1 MKKIAQQISFHP
13 LDFTLHPSFFILSR
27 RFGGCCRWF
36 KPYGIVTAW
45 KRGGFARPFDP
56 TLNGIVIQPMARKTT
71 TQEENPAKESASP
84 AQPRPTSGS
93 LFGLCLAAW
102 LVPGLG
108 HFLLGRKGRAVVLF
122 LAIVG
127 MFVFGLAMQGQFF
140 AAGSGS
146 YLHTLGYF
154 AELSIGVPMTT
165 ATFFGYGGGNVYF
178 ICSDYGTAFLISA
191 GMLNVLTILDAY
203 DIALGRKS

>member
-1 MKKIAQQISFHP
+1 
-13 LDFTLHPSFFILSR
+13 
-27 RFGGCCRWF
+27 
-36 KPYGIVTAW
+36 
-45 KRGGFARPFDP
+45 
-56 TLNGIVIQPMARKTT
+56 MARKTAE
-71 TQEENPAKESASP
+71 QEEKTTREAASA
-84 AQPRPTSGS
+84 AHPRPSSGS

-102 LVPGLG
+102 LIPGLG
-108 HFLLGRKGRAVVLF
+108 HFLLSRKWRALVLF

-127 MFVFGLAMQGQFF
+127 MFAFGLAMQGQFF
-140 AAGSGS
+140 ATGSGS

-154 AELSIGVPMTT
+154 AELSIGVPMPA
-165 ATFFGYGGGNVYF
+165 ATFFGYAGGDTYF

>member
-1 MKKIAQQISFHP
+1 M
-13 LDFTLHPSFFILSR
+13 
-27 RFGGCCRWF
+27 
-36 KPYGIVTAW
+36 
-45 KRGGFARPFDP
+45 RGLFDP
-56 TLNGIVIQPMARKTT
+56 TLNGIAIQPMARKTT
-71 TQEENPAKESASP
+71 AEDEKLTGEAATSSRP
-84 AQPRPTSGS
+84 QPSSGS

-122 LAIVG
+122 LAIVA
-127 MFVFGLAMQGQFF
+127 MFVFGVAMQGQFF
-140 AAGSGS
+140 ASGSGS

-154 AELSIGVPMTT
+154 AELSTGIPMPT

-178 ICSDYGTAFLISA
+178 VCSDYGTAFLISA

-203 DIALGRKS
+203 DIAMGRKS

>member
-1 MKKIAQQISFHP
+1 MVS
-13 LDFTLHPSFFILSR
+13 LLLGSVGVLL
-27 RFGGCCRWF
+27 GL
-36 KPYGIVTAW
+36 
-45 KRGGFARPFDP
+45 FDP
-56 TLNGIVIQPMARKTT
+56 TLNGISIQPMARKTT

-84 AQPRPTSGS
+84 AQPRPSSGS

-140 AAGSGS
+140 ATGSGS

-154 AELSIGVPMTT
+154 AELSIGVPMTA
-165 ATFFGYGGGNVYF
+165 ATFFGYGGGNIYF
-178 ICSDYGTAFLISA
+178 VCSDYGTAFLISA

-203 DIALGRKS
+203 DIAMGRKS

>member
-1 MKKIAQQISFHP
+1 
-13 LDFTLHPSFFILSR
+13 
-27 RFGGCCRWF
+27 
-36 KPYGIVTAW
+36 
-45 KRGGFARPFDP
+45 
-56 TLNGIVIQPMARKTT
+56 MARKTAE
-71 TQEENPAKESASP
+71 QEEKSAKEAASR
-84 AQPRPTSGS
+84 ARPRPSSGN

-108 HFLLGRKGRAVVLF
+108 HFLVGRKGRALVLF

-127 MFVFGLAMQGQFF
+127 MFALGLAMQGQFF
-140 AAGSGS
+140 ATGSGS

-154 AELSIGVPMTT
+154 AELAVGVPMPA
-165 ATFFGYGGGNVYF
+165 ATFFGYAGGNTYF
-178 ICSDYGTAFLISA
+178 ICSDYGTAFMISA